1 MGLCGNPILSVN
13 KIETLS
19 RVNLKFYQFHETTI
33 GYKKSCTKHSFSF
46 LPGVPCSVVQTFE
59 ASYQSCQ
66 VIKAQKTLS
75 IGQASEVVL
84 E

>member
-19 RVNLKFYQFHETTI
+19 KVNLKFYQFHETSI
-33 GYKKSCTKHSFSF
+33 GYKNPKQNIHSHSYQ
-46 LPGVPCSVVQTFE
+46 VCCSVVQTFE
-59 ASYQSCQ
+59 ASFQSCQ

-75 IGQASEVVL
+75 IGQVSEVVL

>member
-1 MGLCGNPILSVN
+1 MKLLWDTKNPTQNIHSH
-13 KIETLS
+13 S
-19 RVNLKFYQFHETTI
+19 YQVF
-33 GYKKSCTKHSFSF
+33 
-46 LPGVPCSVVQTFE
+46 CSVVQTFE

-75 IGQASEVVL
+75 IGQVSEVVL